1 MIAISAIDSEPAMA
15 SIDIKLTQAAY
26 DRTTQPSGSSGLL
39 GNLTAMLADAAA
51 GVQDD
56 SDDAS
61 GYSLNNGSFRLNFP
75 DGSYDEFTGFNV
87 MGANNQKGSAMATG
101 ARLFIPNEG
110 ESTQQGVYN
119 FNFDLTGPVP
129 TATRVSSLTTSITVK
144 SLFQPTSE
152 YYDAAMG
159 NGSLQ
164 MSGAISVGATG
175 NLSGNV
181 FKVEFAADK
190 VLTRASFDGVFQL
203 SGDVRSISEGRS
215 KLGVAGTMTGADIAY
230 ADGSFVRASGVSG
243 AIDGF
248 ALGGPLALATSTT
261 LAGNDTIRVELPAT
275 LRQAYTVNASEG
287 NDVVTLGGGGGQLH
301 VDAGAGRD
309 TINVVTDNHRID
321 GGAGVDT
328 VVYQE
333 ARSAVTITRTAFGF
347 DVGRAGGIDQVSNV
361 ERLHFGRDA
370 VAFDVNGA
378 AGQAYRVYQ
387 AAFDR
392 APDKGGLGFWIASLE
407 NNVSLVAVAAGFIAS
422 KEFTDLYGVN
432 PTNEVFVTRL
442 YANVLHRPYEQAGF
456 DFWMNALNKG
466 VGRAD
471 VLASFSESTE
481 NQLQVIGTIQNG
493 MEFTLPGG

>member
-1 MIAISAIDSEPAMA
+1 MA

-26 DRTTQPSGSSGLL
+26 DRATQPTGLFD
-39 GNLTAMLADAAA
+39 NLTAMLADAAA

-61 GYSLNNGSFRLNFP
+61 GYSIDSGSFRLNFP

-87 MGANNQKGSAMATG
+87 MGANNRKGSAMATG

-119 FNFDLTGPVP
+119 FNFDVTGPVP

-144 SLFQPTSE
+144 SLFQPGSE
-152 YYDAAMG
+152 YYDAVMG
-159 NGSLQ
+159 NGSLR
-164 MSGAISVGATG
+164 MAGAISVNATG

-181 FKVEFAADK
+181 FDVEFTADK
-190 VLTRASFDGVFQL
+190 VLTRASFEGVFQL
-203 SGDVRSISEGRS
+203 SGDVRSIAEGSS

-230 ADGSFVRASGVSG
+230 ADGSFVKASGVSG
-243 AIDGF
+243 TIDGF
-248 ALGGPLALATSTT
+248 ALGGPLALATSTA

-275 LRQAYTVNASEG
+275 LRQAYTVKAGEG
-287 NDVVTLGGGGGQLH
+287 NDVVTLGGGQLH

-309 TINVVTDNHRID
+309 TINVVSDNHRID
-321 GGAGVDT
+321 GGAGFDT

-347 DVGRAGGIDQVSNV
+347 DVGRAGGVDQVSNV

-392 APDKGGLGFWIASLE
+392 APDKAGLGFWISSIE

-422 KEFTDLYGVN
+422 KEFTELYGVN
-432 PTNEVFVTRL
+432 PSNEVFVTRL

-456 DFWMNALNKG
+456 DFWMNALDKG
-466 VGRAD
+466 VARAE

-493 MEFTLPGG
+493 MEFTLQGG